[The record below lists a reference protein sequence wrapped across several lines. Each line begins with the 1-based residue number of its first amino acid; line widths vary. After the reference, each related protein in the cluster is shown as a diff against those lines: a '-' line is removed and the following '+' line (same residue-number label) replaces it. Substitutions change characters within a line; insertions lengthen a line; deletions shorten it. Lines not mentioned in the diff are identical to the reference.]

1 MQAALLK
8 KKKKRATS
16 SSIWSVWTE
25 CFIYPHE
32 HAVRRACPRHNVNF
46 RSCFFFFFFV
56 AYFLRKFT
64 LYYFIF
70 SVSLC
75 QSECRLKS
83 KPHDGDREKKKK
95 KSQSVEW
102 LPLKSCRALHRHRQL
117 HMATGGEKNN
127 AAIVVP
133 CEEKKTGMQEI
144 SEPSRVFLSPNIP
157 VGYQMMWDEFC
168 NNCSVGN
175 SGQMSLELKGK
186 QSLFFF
192 YF

>member
-1 MQAALLK
+1 MLVHVTTL
-8 KKKKRATS
+8 
-16 SSIWSVWTE
+16 IFVLG
-25 CFIYPHE
+25 
-32 HAVRRACPRHNVNF
+32 
-46 RSCFFFFFFV
+46 FFFFFFVV

-83 KPHDGDREKKKK
+83 KPHDGDRGKKKK

-144 SEPSRVFLSPNIP
+144 SEPSRVFLSSNIP

-192 YF
+192 NF

>member
-1 MQAALLK
+1 MLVHVTTL
-8 KKKKRATS
+8 
-16 SSIWSVWTE
+16 IFVLG
-25 CFIYPHE
+25 
-32 HAVRRACPRHNVNF
+32 
-46 RSCFFFFFFV
+46 FFFFFFVV

-83 KPHDGDREKKKK
+83 KPHDGDRGKKKK
-95 KSQSVEW
+95 RVKVWSGYLWNPAGLFIVIV
-102 LPLKSCRALHRHRQL
+102 SCTWPQEGKKTTQRSSCHV
-117 HMATGGEKNN
+117 KK
-127 AAIVVP
+127 
-133 CEEKKTGMQEI
+133 KKTGMQEI
-144 SEPSRVFLSPNIP
+144 SEPSRVFLSSNIP

-192 YF
+192 NF

>member
-1 MQAALLK
+1 MMVIGK
-8 KKKKRATS
+8 
-16 SSIWSVWTE
+16 
-25 CFIYPHE
+25 
-32 HAVRRACPRHNVNF
+32 
-46 RSCFFFFFFV
+46 
-56 AYFLRKFT
+56 
-64 LYYFIF
+64 
-70 SVSLC
+70 
-75 QSECRLKS
+75 
-83 KPHDGDREKKKK
+83 KKKK

-117 HMATGGEKNN
+117 HMATGGKKNN

-192 YF
+192 NF